1 MWRARTSLGSLCRG
15 LSNMLIYFLT
25 FNGKREVQFNTDFS
39 FRYYFGHVLD
49 MWSIETLG
57 M

>member
-1 MWRARTSLGSLCRG
+1 M
-15 LSNMLIYFLT
+15 MLVYILY
-25 FNGKREVQFNTDFS
+25 FNGKPEVQFNTDFS
-39 FRYYFGHVLD
+39 FRYYFGHLID